1 MYVWEEGLRE
11 TTREQ
16 DCLSSRGLFRHRAS
30 LLMPWPWFLS
40 RSSIDER
47 DWSRSAMRRWPC
59 WYGFAWLLL
68 TNNRTPRSRTTSAR
82 WMAGESDRTSF
93 RSSAKCALFT
103 MSGINFQIHFSSHQS
118 FFRFTSLRSCQPV
131 FSASH
136 CHIFDLGFLQILS
149 TIDCWYPGTP
159 SRNTGLFSDL

>member
-1 MYVWEEGLRE
+1 MGKTGHVMSICVHGVPYRLVTNGPTDR
-11 TTREQ
+11 R
-16 DCLSSRGLFRHRAS
+16 SAPPMPRGLFRHRAS

-68 TNNRTPRSRTTSAR
+68 TNNSTPRSRTTSAR

-131 FSASH
+131 FFQHLTVTSS
-136 CHIFDLGFLQILS
+136 I
-149 TIDCWYPGTP
+149 
-159 SRNTGLFSDL
+159 